1 MGKCII
7 AQERSPNSSESVE
20 RNKFIKKE
28 IIYKISK
35 QKMHDTKCT
44 VHFYLTYSALLT
56 FRNCSY
62 WTLSST
68 SATIYTSVSI
78 DLIMIC
84 SLSDSSYWTFSFA
97 RSAAYTFITNYVCHS
112 MYPPLR
118 LNILDIIQFVVS
130 APIIIQK
137 IKINKGIECF
147 FRNT

>member
-44 VHFYLTYSALLT
+44 VHSYLTYSALLT

-130 APIIIQK
+130 VLIIIQK

>member
-28 IIYKISK
+28 IICKISK

-44 VHFYLTYSALLT
+44 VHSYLTYSALLT

>member
-44 VHFYLTYSALLT
+44 VHSYLTYSALLT

-130 APIIIQK
+130 VPIIIQK

>member
-20 RNKFIKKE
+20 GNKFIKKE

-35 QKMHDTKCT
+35 QTMHDTNCT
-44 VHFYLTYSALLT
+44 VHSYLTYSALLT

-130 APIIIQK
+130 VPIIIQK

>member
-1 MGKCII
+1 
-7 AQERSPNSSESVE
+7 
-20 RNKFIKKE
+20 
-28 IIYKISK
+28 
-35 QKMHDTKCT
+35 MHDTKCT
-44 VHFYLTYSALLT
+44 VHSYLTYSALLT
-56 FRNCSY
+56 FRNC
-62 WTLSST
+62 
-68 SATIYTSVSI
+68 
-78 DLIMIC
+78 
-84 SLSDSSYWTFSFA
+84 SYWTFSFA

>member
-35 QKMHDTKCT
+35 QKNARYKMYRA
-44 VHFYLTYSALLT
+44 FLSYLFCVINLQKLL
-56 FRNCSY
+56 
-62 WTLSST
+62 LLD
-68 SATIYTSVSI
+68 TSVSI

-130 APIIIQK
+130 VPIIIQK